1 MADVRRRVGRKLLV
15 ASIGVASVTFGA
27 CGSSKA
33 PVADAAADAAAKEA
47 SAEVA
52 PAADASPEAP
62 ADATVDTGSGDAT
75 QDFHI
80 IANLA
85 SFLDDDAGA

>member
-1 MADVRRRVGRKLLV
+1 MADVRRKVGRKLLV

-27 CGSSKA
+27 CGSTTSS
-33 PVADAAADAAAKEA
+33 VADAAADAAAKEA
-47 SAEVA
+47 SAEAA
-52 PAADASPEAP
+52 PPADTGSEAP
-62 ADATVDTGSGDAT
+62 ADQSVAPGDASM
-75 QDFHI
+75 DFHI